1 MGALDGI
8 QFFGAVDRVGKREDG
23 RIASEYPAFY
33 FPSHRREMEE
43 EVDKLRRSI
52 ELNLIPASEVP
63 YSKAQLKRSEKRL
76 DEIKNSVPKFTPA
89 QKDELGNLYMDLQK
103 QVSDSMFSRT
113 DMKKGLV
120 DVHEEARRMTEPIIN
135 VDKKH
140 ATFFRN
146 HGITPVKGKI
156 TRNQAAKIYK
166 IAGRVLDANT
176 NVERLRRDNKT
187 GVTKFEKSLEELFQ
201 EG

>member
-8 QFFGAVDRVGKREDG
+8 NFFSSVDRVGKREDG

-33 FPSHRREMEE
+33 FPSQRREMEE
-43 EVDKLRRSI
+43 EVEKLRRTI
-52 ELNLIPASEVP
+52 EQNIIPASEVP
-63 YSKAQLKRSEKRL
+63 YQKAELKRAEKRL
-76 DEIKNSVPKFTPA
+76 DEIKNAMPKLTGKE
-89 QKDELGNLYMDLQK
+89 KDELGNLYEDLQRGI
-103 QVSDSMFSRT
+103 SDSMYSYT

-140 ATFFRN
+140 ATFLRN
-146 HGITPVKGKI
+146 HGITPKGGKI
-156 TRNQAAKIYK
+156 SRNQASKMYK

-176 NVERLRRDNKT
+176 NTEALRRDYKT
-187 GVTKFEKSLEELFQ
+187 GVTKFEKTLRELLQ
-201 EG
+201 ED